1 MPEITVAATQMACSW
16 DQEANLAAAE
26 ALVREAAGR
35 GARVIL
41 IQEHFAAP
49 YFCKDQKK
57 EFFALA
63 RPAAQSPVLARMSE
77 LAAELEV
84 GCCRPPALSTP
95 VTPAKTRAP

>member
-1 MPEITVAATQMACSW
+1 MPEVTVAATRMACSW

-26 ALVREAAGR
+26 SLVREAAGR
-35 GARVIL
+35 GAQVIL
-41 IQEHFAAP
+41 IQELFATP

-63 RPAAQSPVLARMSE
+63 RPAAEGPVLARMSE

-84 GCCRPPALSTP
+84 VLPASFFEPPATP
-95 VTPAKTRAP
+95 TTMRSP